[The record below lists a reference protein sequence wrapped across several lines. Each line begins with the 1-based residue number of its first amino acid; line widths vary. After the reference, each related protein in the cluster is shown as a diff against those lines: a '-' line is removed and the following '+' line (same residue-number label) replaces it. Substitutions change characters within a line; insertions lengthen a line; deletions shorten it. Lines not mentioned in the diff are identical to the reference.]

1 MADSYEG
8 PVRVRGGD
16 GILLTTGSAKLEWD
30 PEMATW
36 TGMLQTLDGS
46 AVAGKA
52 LIVQLEIPDGGVGT
66 AQLVPEGESGDYYTS
81 SVTGLGDRPF

>member
-1 MADSYEG
+1 MADRYEG

-16 GILLTTGSAKLEWD
+16 GILLTTGTVTLEWD
-30 PEMATW
+30 DEMGNW
-36 TGMLQTLDGS
+36 TGLLQTLDGTG
-46 AVAGKA
+46 VAGKA

-66 AQLVPEGESGDYYTS
+66 AQLTPEGEAGDYYTS

>member
-16 GILLTTGSAKLEWD
+16 GILLTTGSARLGWD
-30 PEMATW
+30 AEMGTW
-36 TGMLQTLDGS
+36 TGLLQTLDGT

-52 LIVQLEIPDGGVGT
+52 LVVQLEIPDGGVGT
-66 AQLVPEGESGDYYTS
+66 AQLIPEGEVGDYYTS
-81 SVTGLGDRPF
+81 SVTGLGARPF

>member
-30 PEMATW
+30 PEMASW
-36 TGMLQTLDGS
+36 TGLLQILDGS

-66 AQLVPEGESGDYYTS
+66 AQLVPQGETGEFCTS